1 MINKMNA
8 MYNAKNPNQG
18 PDKKVLCVCSAG
30 LLRSPTAAVVLNR
43 EYNYNTR
50 ACGIHDYALI
60 QYNEVL
66 GHWADEIVVMYPDLV
81 TKDMP
86 EEKLIVLNIPDMYE
100 YMDKTLQRM
109 IKEEYEN
116 QS

>member
-1 MINKMNA
+1 MNA
-8 MYNAKNPNQG
+8 MYNAKNPYQG
-18 PDKKVLCVCSAG
+18 PAKKVLCVCSAG
-30 LLRSPTAAVVLNR
+30 LLRSPTAAIVLNR
-43 EYNYNTR
+43 EYDYNTR

-60 QYNEVL
+60 QYDEIL

-81 TKDMP
+81 TEDMP

-109 IKEEYEN
+109 IKEEYDTLHN
-116 QS
+116 T